1 MKECGTS
8 YEAEE
13 GRFLSLVKSHGHG
26 AGVGERIMSVAQ
38 NFFLSHLHGIFLKD
52 G

>member
-13 GRFLSLVKSHGHG
+13 GRSLPSVKSHGHG